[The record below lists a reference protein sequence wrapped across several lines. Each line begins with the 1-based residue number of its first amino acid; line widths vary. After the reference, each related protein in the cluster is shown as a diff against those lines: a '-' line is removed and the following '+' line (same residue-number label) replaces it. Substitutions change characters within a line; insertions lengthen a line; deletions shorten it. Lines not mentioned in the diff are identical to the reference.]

1 MDTTLFLILGGLLTT
16 IIFLSFIGMERA
28 AEDALNTQSII
39 DLLTL
44 DQAVSSDIMRGN
56 NITLESN
63 VLNIN
68 GALYYNDSGYV
79 KRKAGS
85 TVHELIKGSAV
96 FGLTDK
102 LTITIENITRTY
114 DLFWQF

>member
-1 MDTTLFLILGGLLTT
+1 
-16 IIFLSFIGMERA
+16 MERT
-28 AEDALNTQSII
+28 AEDALNTQNII

-44 DQAVSSDIMRGN
+44 DQAVSTDIMRGN

-79 KRKAGS
+79 KRKASG

-96 FGLTDK
+96 FSLTDK
-102 LTITIENITRTY
+102 LTITIDNTTRTY
-114 DLFWQF
+114 DLFWKS